1 MTAKNVLHKI
11 SDQITRVALEMPF
24 SDRSYYIEWMAQHY
38 HMVTHSMR
46 MLELS
51 AGFSRNQKE
60 HDRWFQ
66 HLRGEVNHHMVLEGD
81 AAKLGADVNQ
91 ISAVPEINAIV
102 RSVYGG
108 IITVGPHWLF
118 GHALV
123 LEGFACKGGNALL
136 KTVTEVFGDS
146 KFLKLHVDADDG
158 HDGHFEVGCRD
169 VDALPREAQ
178 KEVIMAAEITG
189 TLYREAL
196 RKIQAQAGSK
206 KRAA

>member
-1 MTAKNVLHKI
+1 MKATELLHKVASEITETAK
-11 SDQITRVALEMPF
+11 EMPF
-24 SDRSYYIEWMAQHY
+24 EKRAYYTNWMAQHY

-51 AGFSRNQKE
+51 AGFAKSQKE
-60 HDRWFQ
+60 HDRWFH
-66 HLRGEVNHHMVLEGD
+66 HLRGEVNHHLVLEAD
-81 AAKLGADVNQ
+81 AAALDVKVQ
-91 ISAVPEINAIV
+91 DVPALPEINAIV

-118 GHALV
+118 GHALA
-123 LEGFACKGGNALL
+123 LEGFACKGGPGLL
-136 KTVTEVFGDS
+136 DLLVREYGSS
-146 KFLKLHVDADDG
+146 KFMSLHVDADDG